1 MDTSTEDQTVI
12 SDELWRAW
20 GRKDRLREADV
31 ARKQRVVAA
40 IVIALI
46 AVGSAVYFVVAR

>member
-20 GRKDRLREADV
+20 GRKDRLREAAV